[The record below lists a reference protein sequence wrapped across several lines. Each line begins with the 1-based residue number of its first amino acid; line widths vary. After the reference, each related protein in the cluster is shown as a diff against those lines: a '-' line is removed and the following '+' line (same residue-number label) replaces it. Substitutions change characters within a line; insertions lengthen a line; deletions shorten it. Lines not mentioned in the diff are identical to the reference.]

1 MQVTDYI
8 TGILFGALV
17 GVLGRLVIPGRQNIG
32 AFITILIGIGAAV
45 LGLFLSNLF
54 GIYGHATVKLWFLKW
69 DWWVLV
75 VQVFLAVV
83 GIVGAQAL
91 THTFLTSS
99 GKPRKRRSSS
109 GSTRRRRTPK
119 KDEDD

>member
-1 MQVTDYI
+1 MQVTDYL

-32 AFITILIGIGAAV
+32 AFITVLIGIGAAV
-45 LGLFLSNLF
+45 LGLFVSNLF

-75 VQVFLAVV
+75 IQVFLAVV

-109 GSTRRRRTPK
+109 STRRRRTPK
-119 KDEDD
+119 KDDDD